1 MENSFHT
8 DLVKALGEIK
18 NPELDENANYGK
30 YASINSCLKAVK
42 TVLKDNNLSIMQLT
56 HTEPD
61 RVVTRIIHTSGA
73 FIEDGGVPLY
83 AANKNNPQ
91 QLMGSI
97 TYAKRNGLCAF
108 LGIAGEDDDDG
119 QSATPADELPEPKS
133 KPQPQ
138 QKTEAVEPE
147 LPQEQ
152 YTEPT
157 EIQKTLIWINDQI
170 KGFEKH
176 KHMGQHLAWTDVN
189 RETLK
194 QLRKEHYDLYEDLHK
209 NWKKR
214 KATLEN
220 V

>member
-61 RVVTRIIHTSGA
+61 RLVTRIIHTSGA

-108 LGIAGEDDDDG
+108 LGI
-119 QSATPADELPEPKS
+119 
-133 KPQPQ
+133 
-138 QKTEAVEPE
+138 EAVKPEQSSEPAN
-147 LPQEQ
+147 PM
-152 YTEPT
+152 
-157 EIQKTLIWINDQI
+157 QKQLLWINEQI
-170 KGFEKH
+170 IGFERH
-176 KHMGQHLAWTDVN
+176 RHMGQHNEWASVN
-189 RETLK
+189 RETLDELK
-194 QLRKEHYDLYEDLHK
+194 AKDKPLYDDLLK
-209 NWKKR
+209 NWRER
-214 KATLEN
+214 KAVLEN